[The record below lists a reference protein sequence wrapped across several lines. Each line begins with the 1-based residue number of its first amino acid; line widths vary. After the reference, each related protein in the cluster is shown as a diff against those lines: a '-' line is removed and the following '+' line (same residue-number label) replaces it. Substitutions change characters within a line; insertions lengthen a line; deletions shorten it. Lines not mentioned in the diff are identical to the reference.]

1 MDVEKEVI
9 EIIAKRLKID
19 PSLVKP
25 DSRFVEDLGADSLA
39 VMDIVIKL
47 EERFGLDEIPDE
59 ELEKMKTVKHAVDYI
74 KSKISS

>member
-1 MDVEKEVI
+1 MDVEKELI

-19 PSLVKP
+19 PSLITL

-39 VMDIVIKL
+39 VMDIVIKI

-59 ELEKMKTVKHAVDYI
+59 ELEKMKRVRDAVEYI
-74 KSKISS
+74 KKHI